1 MKKQQHIR
9 TRLTFTL
16 IGLTCGILLAV
27 MLAFNLAVRGYI
39 RSRVST
45 QLDAV
50 TKSVSEERRR
60 DPDGEKGEQRFD
72 EHPDRV
78 IGAEYNAAVLAKNG
92 SVVKVLHGDW
102 AVAQQLADE
111 ALSQGLE
118 DGSQVKVFQSE
129 LATYAYCLQED
140 PVEEGHRLLIFADVT
155 SVTAFTFRANLIL
168 LIVIG
173 AAILISVLLS
183 RRFARSFAQ
192 PVQTLSDFA
201 SDIGGGKLEP
211 RDLTFR
217 DAEFQKLADSMNGMV
232 QELSD
237 AKRKQETFFQN
248 SPMSCGRP

>member
-129 LATYAYCLQED
+129 LATYADLDEHPIRTD
-140 PVEEGHRLLIFADVT
+140 RD
-155 SVTAFTFRANLIL
+155 R
-168 LIVIG
+168 
-173 AAILISVLLS
+173 
-183 RRFARSFAQ
+183 
-192 PVQTLSDFA
+192 
-201 SDIGGGKLEP
+201 GGG
-211 RDLTFR
+211 
-217 DAEFQKLADSMNGMV
+217 G
-232 QELSD
+232 
-237 AKRKQETFFQN
+237 RKVSLHGASGSSERQRVI
-248 SPMSCGRP
+248 S